1 MDFSMRG
8 WAKHYE
14 RRSKT
19 QIAQAK
25 DLFDSALHLDPD
37 NVDAMIGKAW
47 CLALDVLWGWSASVA
62 EDKKIATDLID
73 RALSRRPAT
82 AMAHVVKGDILRFG
96 NPEEAL
102 AQYDAALEI
111 NPNFPVAYA
120 QKGIALI
127 LSGRARES
135 FSATQLA
142 LRLSPKDPSAVGWR
156 FNLCHAH
163 LHLHEYKE
171 AIEECTRTINMN
183 NVFWLAYIDLIS
195 AYGTT
200 GQLEQARQ
208 TLAELNKIRPDS
220 TMKWHREFVYG
231 MSSNPQFRREI
242 DDLLDGLRKGGV
254 PEQ

>member
-1 MDFSMRG
+1 MVHTTDQSSPDRISSGGNRVDHLLPFSDCIAPRQRN
-8 WAKHYE
+8 
-14 RRSKT
+14 RRLMFV
-19 QIAQAK
+19 QAK
-25 DLFDSALHLDPD
+25 EA
-37 NVDAMIGKAW
+37 
-47 CLALDVLWGWSASVA
+47 
-62 EDKKIATDLID
+62 
-73 RALSRRPAT
+73 RR
-82 AMAHVVKGDILRFG
+82 
-96 NPEEAL
+96 
-102 AQYDAALEI
+102 ALEI

-142 LRLSPKDPSAVGWR
+142 LRLSPKDPSAVAWR

-163 LHLHEYKE
+163 LHLREYKE

-208 TLAELNKIRPDS
+208 RLAELNKIRPDS

-231 MSSNPQFRREI
+231 MSSNPLFRREI
-242 DDLLDGLRKGGV
+242 DDLLDGLRKGGLR
-254 PEQ
+254 EQ